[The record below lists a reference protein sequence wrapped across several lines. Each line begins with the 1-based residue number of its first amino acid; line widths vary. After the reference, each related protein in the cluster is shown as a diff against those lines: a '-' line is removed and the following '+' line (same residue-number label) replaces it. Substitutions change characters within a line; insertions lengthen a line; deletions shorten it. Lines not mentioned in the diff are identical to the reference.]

1 MKKLLL
7 LLLLFCSTAFSQSI
21 IGKYEFKY
29 RENRTPTGWDKVDVK
44 GEVIFYED
52 KNTRTVTIITP
63 KRVELLYVKSRQLF
77 IRQDTFLYTLVDED
91 YKECYFRIVVNE
103 TLNTLEFYYYS
114 DRVEEKY
121 YRLKLQKCG

>member
-1 MKKLLL
+1 MV
-7 LLLLFCSTAFSQSI
+7 STSLN
-21 IGKYEFKY
+21 Y
-29 RENRTPTGWDKVDVK
+29 RENRTPTGWDKVDVR

-52 KNTRTVTIITP
+52 KNTRTVTIVTP

-91 YKECYFRIVVNE
+91 YKECSFRIVVNE

-121 YRLKLQKCG
+121 YRLKLQKCE